1 MANRGQILSKRI
13 NMQYCIQKCIVTNV
27 SVYYNKCIKFNHIP
41 VLTKRGGNNMEIAMA
56 VLKFIGGAI
65 PLVQELLK
73 AFM

>member
-1 MANRGQILSKRI
+1 LKHIDKNISA
-13 NMQYCIQKCIVTNV
+13 
-27 SVYYNKCIKFNHIP
+27 YYNKSIKINNI
-41 VLTKRGGNNMEIAMA
+41 LASTKEEEMIMEIAMA